1 MAILNVLNYP
11 DSRLHK
17 IASIVEVVDSEIKA
31 IIKDM
36 TETMYAAPGIG
47 LAATQVDFHK
57 RIIIVDIS
65 EKQDNLIVLIN
76 PEILRTDGFQE
87 SEEGCLSVPGI
98 YEKVKRAS
106 LIKVKALN
114 IKGETFELEVD
125 GKISI
130 CIQHEMD
137 HLMGKVFV
145 EYLSPLKKN
154 RIKSKMIKR
163 NKKSVAI

>member
-1 MAILNVLNYP
+1 MALRKILTEP
-11 DSRLHK
+11 DPFLRQISTD
-17 IASIVEVVDSEIKA
+17 VEKVDNEIRKLMD
-31 IIKDM
+31 DM
-36 TETMYAAPGIG
+36 LETMYAAPGIG

-114 IKGETFELEVD
+114 IKGEVFELEVD